1 MSQSSKKQ
9 LVFFNQSLQPRFYS
23 IWPPGRTLDMGCY
36 FNISVNMYQG
46 VYPERESDF
55 FHATLSFVNVCQK
68 NGLHQLVQENGENL
82 CFIRVELLDI

>member
-55 FHATLSFVNVCQK
+55 FHAT
-68 NGLHQLVQENGENL
+68 
-82 CFIRVELLDI
+82 